1 MSVTVQ
7 IPTPLRRFTDDR
19 AEVELEGTTVGAV
32 LNALIQRYGSLE
44 RHLYQDGK
52 LRSFVNI
59 FLGDEDVRH
68 LDGEATP
75 VADGDTLTIIP
86 AIAGGGPE

>member
-7 IPTPLRRFTDDR
+7 IPTPLRRFTDER
-19 AEVELEGTTVGAV
+19 SEVEVEGTTVGTA
-32 LNALIQRYGSLE
+32 LNALIQRHGSLE

-59 FLGDEDVRH
+59 FLGNEDVRH